1 MYKPTTIHSYLL
13 LVEFFTM
20 EVTQLFK
27 NNSFFIAFFVLL
39 FSSFWL
45 ASPASA
51 SSPVTGTFVKANY
64 DEIQITRNETEKK
77 LSTITI
83 KNAQGQTTTVSIDKY
98 ATLSV
103 DTLPTTIEAFKL
115 GMEVEV
121 DVNLGRVKA
130 MRGSTGTAP
139 GKIEQGDRVVT
150 GTVNQID
157 PNGTFLSIRL
167 DNGQSKTYYLNDQT
181 TISKGTTLG
190 DLSMLLEGDR
200 VKLNFA
206 AYNSNSIRSIEVNVQ
221 GVKVESLYK
230 GTIQR
235 IEQTANK
242 IIMKNEQKFL
252 DWRWQPNTKAGVN
265 GYSNSSYNYSNKT
278 PIYLGTKLIQPD
290 RLRQYVDHD
299 VYFVTVNRSGK
310 EVIER
315 IIIKEK
321 NERTFYERMTSVN
334 TGSNSIDLQTAGTI
348 RYHAGTIIIRNGRL
362 VDENS
367 LLASGTAFVVTEGS
381 KQSEFA
387 NVVHISNDGFQ
398 SPNLTN
404 HGIYFG
410 QIQSANSYE
419 LTLTNAMLLSTNNY
433 WQTESLPTLSFSN
446 DTVAVED
453 ARGSVLT
460 IIPQQDEM
468 KRYAGKYGY
477 FYIENNQI
485 VAAHII
491 SPTAPT
497 ATMVSAG
504 RIESIIQSY
513 PATIRIRNVSQWQNG
528 MWKTA
533 GNISSMDIEQAMIIK
548 DGKVISAKDL
558 RVNDR
563 LYLLHESQVKGRI
576 LLVN

>member
-1 MYKPTTIHSYLL
+1 
-13 LVEFFTM
+13 
-20 EVTQLFK
+20 
-27 NNSFFIAFFVLL
+27 
-39 FSSFWL
+39 
-45 ASPASA
+45 
-51 SSPVTGTFVKANY
+51 
-64 DEIQITRNETEKK
+64 
-77 LSTITI
+77 
-83 KNAQGQTTTVSIDKY
+83 
-98 ATLSV
+98 
-103 DTLPTTIEAFKL
+103 
-115 GMEVEV
+115 
-121 DVNLGRVKA
+121 
-130 MRGSTGTAP
+130 
-139 GKIEQGDRVVT
+139 
-150 GTVNQID
+150 
-157 PNGTFLSIRL
+157 
-167 DNGQSKTYYLNDQT
+167 
-181 TISKGTTLG
+181 
-190 DLSMLLEGDR
+190 
-200 VKLNFA
+200 
-206 AYNSNSIRSIEVNVQ
+206 
-221 GVKVESLYK
+221 
-230 GTIQR
+230 
-235 IEQTANK
+235 
-242 IIMKNEQKFL
+242 
-252 DWRWQPNTKAGVN
+252 
-265 GYSNSSYNYSNKT
+265 
-278 PIYLGTKLIQPD
+278 
-290 RLRQYVDHD
+290 
-299 VYFVTVNRSGK
+299 
-310 EVIER
+310 
-315 IIIKEK
+315 
-321 NERTFYERMTSVN
+321 MTSVN

-504 RIESIIQSY
+504 RIESIIQSN